1 MTRARDF
8 AHLFA
13 LLMLPVALC
22 IGPTWLA
29 MAMGW

>member
-13 LLMLPVALC
+13 LLMLPPALC
-22 IGPTWLA
+22 VGPTWLA

>member
-8 AHLFA
+8 AHIFA
-13 LLMLPVALC
+13 LLMLPPALC
-22 IGPTWLA
+22 IAPTWLA